1 MLRLGA
7 EREELRVVADQIG
20 APTSAAMVA
29 DFTAQIIDSTAWRAG
44 SVSDRSLR
52 AGSVSDRCLRAGSV
66 SDRSTHSIVHLCC
79 AGETT
84 WHGFAEEIFRLAR
97 QAGYPLAVRRVEPIA
112 SSEYPT
118 PAARPHNS
126 RGSAQFVNAND
137 FVGEGNATHLGRY
150 DEVGRVQLSPTPD
163 PTVFLVDAW
172 ATYTAA
178 DGDELHAVMTGTLD
192 GDTGAITATVTYV
205 GGTGRF
211 ASATGTATLAAQLF
225 PDGSIEVTVEGTI
238 DY

>member
-1 MLRLGA
+1 MNRFFSRRPYALL
-7 EREELRVVADQIG
+7 LSVVGLIALV
-20 APTSAAMVA
+20 APAQAA
-29 DFTAQIIDSTAWRAG
+29 T
-44 SVSDRSLR
+44 
-52 AGSVSDRCLRAGSV
+52 
-66 SDRSTHSIVHLCC
+66 
-79 AGETT
+79 
-84 WHGFAEEIFRLAR
+84 
-97 QAGYPLAVRRVEPIA
+97 
-112 SSEYPT
+112 
-118 PAARPHNS
+118 RPHNS